1 MRNNLTDKQKAAIQA
16 GTLCYI
22 CSTRAPLPGKDE
34 FGGHSCQ
41 ECRNDLASML
51 LRYALADGERKPRL
65 GRNGRQ
71 A

>member
-1 MRNNLTDKQKAAIQA
+1 MGNSLTDAQKAAIQA

-22 CSTRAPLPGKDE
+22 CTARTPLPGKDE

-41 ECRNDLASML
+41 QCRDDLASMR
-51 LRYALADGERKPRL
+51 LRYALAGSAFKPRL
-65 GRNGRQ
+65 GRNGRK